1 LGVRQTLTSSTIVLA
16 VQASIDRPK
25 GVSLFEVIVN
35 NFMDMAKLQQNYYHN
50 PVVWK

>member
-1 LGVRQTLTSSTIVLA
+1 MTSSTTVLA
-16 VQASIDRPK
+16 VQTLIDRPK
-25 GVSLFEVIVN
+25 GVSPFEVIVN